1 VNAILPALISDF
13 EAVRDQVA
21 ELFMR
26 QIREHD
32 PDFNVK
38 ECDRQA
44 AAPCEFR
51 RRGMQAER
59 WFYFVSNNV
68 WTLFFAPR
76 RELIREMI

>member
-1 VNAILPALISDF
+1 MPTLTASTSIFQLAVGVNAILPALISDF

-51 RRGMQAER
+51 RRGIA
-59 WFYFVSNNV
+59 S
-68 WTLFFAPR
+68 
-76 RELIREMI
+76 